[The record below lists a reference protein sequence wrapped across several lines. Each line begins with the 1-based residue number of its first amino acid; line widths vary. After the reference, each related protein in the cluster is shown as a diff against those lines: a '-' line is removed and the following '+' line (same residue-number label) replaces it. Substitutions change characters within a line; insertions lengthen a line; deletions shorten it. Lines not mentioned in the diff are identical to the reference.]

1 MDILNTYFR
10 NIFIKVHLDNERI
23 YLYGL
28 NDNYIYFVVDFVQK
42 TIMISQRVLD
52 TGIGLDFFDEISYS
66 FDSFPWIDEPNIKL
80 NKATDRKIIKVEK
93 LLAEYHFY
101 RLKIEN
107 RSISLLNHHYDDVEI
122 QLAKDDE
129 DEFSKLYIGYSEYS
143 LDGDKVN
150 MPIPF

>member
-28 NDNYIYFVVDFVQK
+28 YDNYIYFVVDFVQK
-42 TIMISQRVLD
+42 TIMVSQRVLD
-52 TGIGLDFFDEISYS
+52 TGIGLDFFDELSHS
-66 FDSFPWIDEPNIKL
+66 FDSFPWLDEPNIKL
-80 NKATDRKIIKVEK
+80 NKATDRKIIKVGE
-93 LLAEYHFY
+93 LLTEYNFY
-101 RLKIEN
+101 CLRIEN
-107 RSISLLNHHYDDVEI
+107 RWISLLNHHYKDVEI

-129 DEFSKLYIGYSEYS
+129 GEFSKLYVGYSLYS
-143 LDGDKVN
+143 LDGDKVD